1 MIFNYYSP
9 QNPVRSVDNGN
20 ITNPVL
26 IQRSNLTLHNIWNGS
41 EYTTVSYKNLLNTER
56 CSFYEVTDSNI
67 AYNGEAPYEIAG
79 YSYVERVLP
88 TESGFDNGWKS
99 LINYECCRDTNIFN
113 IYNPIVDE
121 NGNVREAI
129 DRDLYAVYKLKSFDV
144 AWVVGGETIGTE
156 KVDYGSCPTIAISDP
171 NPTDAGLNSDE
182 YKFMGW
188 EASDDGT
195 VTIDCSIYPIKQN
208 INFTAYFSNITVSFV
223 TNNDQTLD
231 KVWISKTN
239 NRFTPPTIS
248 RDGYTFEGWYTD
260 SSFSTQFTDDTA
272 VTESITLYA
281 KWIQI
286 PHTLTIKEF
295 SSGNTLG
302 TKSTTENTVSLDE
315 SLLSEVGAAYPTVT
329 VVANRYLG
337 NNVIA
342 NISTPYSLDTT
353 YDAFYSSQS
362 DSSPSTT
369 VTLDT
374 DKTVYVRFKY
384 NLYNFVE
391 GLPQNSCAGFSRQ
404 GWSSQND
411 YWNALNNVDDV
422 YDSVNATIYIYEF
435 WKACIVFTCYKI
447 YSLNPSA
454 DWSENI
460 DSSNSKYFTLN
471 QYSEASYNSF
481 TITAPVLNSAVCF
494 PTVRIGSTVYYNP
507 KNSSTNLSFN
517 KFIYDNKYINQS
529 VTINVSDHIN
539 EAIADGFV
547 RAYASWKVNTYNIYD
562 FVYDPNTS
570 ADSTKQC
577 YGYKNI
583 VESKSGTEIE
593 SYSEIAG
600 YPIVCYSSAD
610 GEFKFDTIMVPRY
623 TVIFDRNVNDN
634 WSYTQKNKYYVGNYI
649 GTNEDGIDTYNDY
662 ETMTFGSVSAAY
674 SAYDTNNYPICNGT
688 EKKATLL
695 DGTYYILSS
704 SFLGWY
710 YDSSCTMKFDWNRET
725 GNATFPRLWKVKDS
739 NGNWTEVECEA
750 GKTYT
755 LYAKWSFM

>member
-188 EASDDGT
+188 ETSDDGT

-315 SLLSEVGAAYPTVT
+315 SLLSEVGAVYPTVT

-337 NNVIA
+337 NNAIA
-342 NISTPYSLDTT
+342 NTSTPYSFDAT

-369 VTLDT
+369 VTLDA

-404 GWSSQND
+404 GWSSQSD

-422 YDSVNATIYIYEF
+422 YDSINATIYIYEF
-435 WKACIVFTCYKI
+435 WKACIVFTCCKI
-447 YSLNPSA
+447 SSLTNPVDIWNEVNDTSTIDFQLERYSNP
-454 DWSENI
+454 
-460 DSSNSKYFTLN
+460 
-471 QYSEASYNSF
+471 SYNSF
-481 TITAPVLNSAVCF
+481 TISIPSLSSAYSKGKVNIEVAYG
-494 PTVRIGSTVYYNP
+494 TSTSKDLSAQAV
-507 KNSSTNLSFN
+507 SFN
-517 KFIYDNKYINQS
+517 KFIYDNAYMDDT
-529 VTINVSDHIN
+529 VTINVANHIN
-539 EAIADGFV
+539 TAITDSCV
-547 RAYASWKVNTYNIYD
+547 RAYASWKCRCPI
-562 FVYDPNTS
+562 S
-570 ADSTKQC
+570 LSEMS
-577 YGYKNI
+577 
-583 VESKSGTEIE
+583 VENKEIQWDKHWVCGRKSLIKSISDVKIDEGFDMD
-593 SYSEIAG
+593 
-600 YPIVCYSSAD
+600 YSSANGD
-610 GEFKFDTIMVPRY
+610 FKIVTLFIPRY
-623 TVIFDRNVNDN
+623 NIRFSRNYNKM
-634 WSYTQKNKYYVGNYI
+634 STTQSNKYAIGVPSGTDNDGTTIYTDYNTKEFLVSSINYSEHGDQNSDAYLCTGI
-649 GTNEDGIDTYNDY
+649 EKKHSLINGTNY
-662 ETMTFGSVSAAY
+662 Y
-674 SAYDTNNYPICNGT
+674 S
-688 EKKATLL
+688 
-695 DGTYYILSS
+695 SS

-710 YDSSCTMKFDWNRET
+710 YDEDCTLKWSGSFTDT
-725 GNATFPRLWKVKDS
+725 WKTKDS
-739 NGNWTEVECEA
+739 NGNWTDVECQ
-750 GKTYT
+750 GGYTYT